1 MCFYQKKKCKNLEL
15 SISILTASAISEYKE
30 WLISKWKTKFA
41 SARLLLGP
49 FFTKSVPRNDCV
61 SVQISEEV
69 FFLRLNEVSVL
80 LLANYLVNYANSD
93 RASKTTFSIGV

>member
-1 MCFYQKKKCKNLEL
+1 MENKICQRQ
-15 SISILTASAISEYKE
+15 ASDR
-30 WLISKWKTKFA
+30 T
-41 SARLLLGP
+41 

-61 SVQISEEV
+61 SVQISEV
-69 FFLRLNEVSVL
+69 VFFFLRLNEVSVL

>member
-1 MCFYQKKKCKNLEL
+1 MENKICQRQ
-15 SISILTASAISEYKE
+15 ASDR
-30 WLISKWKTKFA
+30 T
-41 SARLLLGP
+41 

-80 LLANYLVNYANSD
+80 LLANYLVNYASSD